1 MSAAAA
7 QAPSDEGGDDGD
19 GEQDGDGLADE
30 VFDLGV
36 SGAGEVAEQLVA
48 DAPGPAADGCVRA

>member
-1 MSAAAA
+1 MRVAMTAMASRTAMAW
-7 QAPSDEGGDDGD
+7 PTR
-19 GEQDGDGLADE
+19 